1 MWIKK
6 RRCCWNVNVRV
17 SLISQYNYVL
27 EISYDGSQ
35 YYGSQYQPNKRT
47 VESDLKKHLIYFFKD
62 IENLIFAGRTDAGVH
77 AIGQYVNFTSTYKLD
92 INSVMLHI
100 NKHSKYI
107 KIIKF
112 FIDNK
117 QFHARKSALKREYI
131 YLFSTEQVPVYLSNY
146 ISYMERPVDKVV
158 IQECLNMTIGKHDFL
173 VFQKTGSN
181 VLTTIREIYHAKID
195 EFQYKVLTDSNK
207 SIMLN
212 KITIQ
217 GNAFLYRMVR
227 NIIGAIYMIASGKN
241 NLSQDEFKELLLQKK
256 RIFNF
261 KPAPSSGLYLNK
273 IWY

>member
-1 MWIKK
+1 MI
-6 RRCCWNVNVRV
+6 
-17 SLISQYNYVL
+17 
-27 EISYDGSQ
+27 
-35 YYGSQYQPNKRT
+35 
-47 VESDLKKHLIYFFKD
+47 
-62 IENLIFAGRTDAGVH
+62 
-77 AIGQYVNFTSTYKLD
+77 
-92 INSVMLHI
+92 
-100 NKHSKYI
+100 
-107 KIIKF
+107 
-112 FIDNK
+112 
-117 QFHARKSALKREYI
+117 
-131 YLFSTEQVPVYLSNY
+131 
-146 ISYMERPVDKVV
+146 
-158 IQECLNMTIGKHDFL
+158 IGKHDFL